1 MSVPVKVRAL
11 FVSARLDQRKA
22 GRNMD
27 GETNGGQEATQGAQ
41 DASQQQGQEQQETQ
55 QGQSQVGGETPDYEK
70 QIAERD
76 EKIASLEAQVAEA
89 AKNAETAEQL
99 RGEIAELKA
108 QGESDRIDFKL
119 QLAGVRNMKAA
130 RALLSD
136 HDNDVDKLKEAEPW
150 LFEATGKHAKDGS
163 AGSGTTGLP
172 NAGAASDEGKT
183 LKHWREIAGLTDD
196 DKKE

>member
-1 MSVPVKVRAL
+1 
-11 FVSARLDQRKA
+11 
-22 GRNMD
+22 MD
-27 GETNGGQEATQGAQ
+27 SETNGSQQEAQGT
-41 DASQQQGQEQQETQ
+41 QGQEGQQQETQ
-55 QGQSQVGGETPDYEK
+55 GQQEVTGSSSGIDYEK
-70 QIAERD
+70 QIVERD

-119 QLAGVRNMKAA
+119 QLAGVRNVKAA

-150 LFEATGKHAKDGS
+150 LFEATGKHAKGDANS
-163 AGSGTTGLP
+163 GSGTTGLP

-196 DKKE
+196 GDEKKEG

>member
-1 MSVPVKVRAL
+1 MY
-11 FVSARLDQRKA
+11 
-22 GRNMD
+22 
-27 GETNGGQEATQGAQ
+27 GETNGGQEVTQGAQ
-41 DASQQQGQEQQETQ
+41 DAPQQQGQEQQETQQ

-89 AKNAETAEQL
+89 AKNAEQL

-119 QLAGVRNMKAA
+119 QLAGVRNVKAA

-150 LFEATGKHAKDGS
+150 LFEASGKHAKGGSS

-196 DKKE
+196 GDTKKEG

>member
-1 MSVPVKVRAL
+1 
-11 FVSARLDQRKA
+11 
-22 GRNMD
+22 MD

-119 QLAGVRNMKAA
+119 QLAGVRNVKAA
-130 RALLSD
+130 RPSRGPRQRRGQAEGGRALALRGRWQARQGRKLWRLR
-136 HDNDVDKLKEAEPW
+136 HDRPAQRGR
-150 LFEATGKHAKDGS
+150 GK
-163 AGSGTTGLP
+163 
-172 NAGAASDEGKT
+172 
-183 LKHWREIAGLTDD
+183 
-196 DKKE
+196 

>member
-1 MSVPVKVRAL
+1 
-11 FVSARLDQRKA
+11 
-22 GRNMD
+22 MD
-27 GETNGGQEATQGAQ
+27 GETNGGQETTQGAENQ
-41 DASQQQGQEQQETQ
+41 AQQQGQEQQKTQ
-55 QGQSQVGGETPDYEK
+55 QGQQEVTGGKAPDYEK

-119 QLAGVRNMKAA
+119 QLAGVRNVKAA

-150 LFEATGKHAKDGS
+150 LFEAAGKHAKGGNS
-163 AGSGTTGLP
+163 GGSGTTGLP

-183 LKHWREIAGLTDD
+183 LKHWREIAGLTDN

>member
-1 MSVPVKVRAL
+1 
-11 FVSARLDQRKA
+11 
-22 GRNMD
+22 MD
-27 GETNGGQEATQGAQ
+27 GETNG
-41 DASQQQGQEQQETQ
+41 SQQEVIGSSS
-55 QGQSQVGGETPDYEK
+55 GIDYEK

-89 AKNAETAEQL
+89 AKSAEAAEQL
-99 RGEIAELKA
+99 RGEIAELRA

-119 QLAGVRNMKAA
+119 QLAGVRNVKAA
-130 RALLSD
+130 RALLGD

-150 LFEATGKHAKDGS
+150 LFEATGEHAKGGN

-172 NAGAASDEGKT
+172 NAGAASDEGET

-196 DKKE
+196 DDTKKEG

>member
-1 MSVPVKVRAL
+1 MLAAQFYERRYS
-11 FVSARLDQRKA
+11 
-22 GRNMD
+22 MD

-41 DASQQQGQEQQETQ
+41 DQAQQQGQEQQETQ
-55 QGQSQVGGETPDYEK
+55 QGQSQVDSTTDYEK

-89 AKNAETAEQL
+89 AKNAETAESL
-99 RGEIAELKA
+99 RSEIAELKA

-119 QLAGVRNMKAA
+119 QLAGVRNVKAA

-150 LFEATGKHAKDGS
+150 LFEATGKHAKGGS

-196 DKKE
+196 DDTKKEG